1 LDVVREVVERPIER
15 DATDLLMEMKATPRQ
30 LQLEFYVDDLKRSSG
45 WIRETSYRPLIK
57 LVKAEIRDRSA
68 LYKLSKLLTNL
79 TKETRNDLGN
89 IIVNTLVQL
98 DLMARDRKIG
108 DFHLDSLSPALA
120 KIPWELATYKNK
132 SSLDLFRYFYRS
144 AEGPSHKSQS
154 VRWLQLAVNDL
165 GVTNTSVDG
174 MFGPITQAAL
184 DTLRKKNK
192 WPASLRGAALM
203 TEIGELLVRNKPK
216 RDTRALIMRSK
227 DSKSRTR
234 TSSMLDWI
242 YNDCYFNVQT
252 IDPGVDLKPVLAK
265 FRPDVIHIEC
275 AFREVPGSGEIYLDF
290 LQKLNETSSPDKP
303 KFQPLSPSLLNHVLA
318 TAPDSKL
325 RPLVILDARA
335 PSTITEA
342 VHQLFYR
349 NAYAAQL
356 FQAGQ
361 VSAVIA
367 MGLTLNFDLYQKQLF
382 ELVSDL
388 SNTRTFGEVTN
399 SLRSSSQSS
408 NLADKIG
415 SEGIALFTNEPWLTV
430 LTPERR

>member
-1 LDVVREVVERPIER
+1 L
-15 DATDLLMEMKATPRQ
+15 A
-30 LQLEFYVDDLKRSSG
+30 F
-45 WIRETSYRPLIK
+45 
-57 LVKAEIRDRSA
+57 
-68 LYKLSKLLTNL
+68 
-79 TKETRNDLGN
+79 NDLGA
-89 IIVNTLVQL
+89 NT
-98 DLMARDRKIG
+98 D
-108 DFHLDSLSPALA
+108 
-120 KIPWELATYKNK
+120 
-132 SSLDLFRYFYRS
+132 
-144 AEGPSHKSQS
+144 
-154 VRWLQLAVNDL
+154 
-165 GVTNTSVDG
+165 VDG
-174 MFGPITQAAL
+174 VFGPMTQAAL
-184 DTLRKKNK
+184 DALRKKNK
-192 WPASLRGAALM
+192 WPDSLKGAALM
-203 TEIGELLVRNKPK
+203 SKMGELLVKHKPK

-234 TSSMLDWI
+234 SSSMLDWI

-252 IDPGVDLKPVLAK
+252 IDPVVNLKSMLAK
-265 FRPDVIHIEC
+265 FQPDVIHIEC

-290 LQKLNETSSPDKP
+290 QQTFGESVS

-318 TAPDSKL
+318 SASDTKL